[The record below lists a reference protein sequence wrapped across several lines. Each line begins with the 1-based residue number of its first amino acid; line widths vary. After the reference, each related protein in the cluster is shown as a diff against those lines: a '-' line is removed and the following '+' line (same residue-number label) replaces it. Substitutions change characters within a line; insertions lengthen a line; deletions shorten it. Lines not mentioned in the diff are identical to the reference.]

1 MMSLLPLLAGCGGA
15 RHAVRSDDVP
25 APLDPEMVRLS
36 NVHVDVRGH
45 WIPDDVFGGSLYV
58 ITAAPTRAAASAK
71 APPLFLVHGLGEAG
85 VRDFYPIIGA
95 LAQRRPVVA
104 FDLPGFG
111 RSGRA
116 NARYTPDRYAAV
128 LSRVIDRYAPD
139 GPVDVVGHSMG
150 GAIALLHAAVYPR
163 QVRRL
168 VLVDA
173 AGILQREALVGH
185 HVRRATDPTG
195 LFMPGLA
202 AWALGVAAAAID
214 ETRKLDPAPALIME
228 IGLLRQQVLRGDP
241 GAIAALGLILHNFGP
256 EIAQVQAPT
265 AIIWGADDVVAPL
278 RTAQLLVDR
287 LAQAHLTVLDGVGH
301 NPMTDAPGR
310 LLVPLERHL
319 SGPDDPSAAVLAA
332 PLTPRAE
339 GTCHGKADV
348 VFAEGV
354 YDSIVLED
362 CARVTLD
369 RVRVGRLQLRHS
381 SARAVHTVVGAG
393 VVAQGSEL
401 FMTGGAVSA
410 GTTGDVALDLDDSRL
425 DLAGVAIETTG
436 RPYRLEHGS
445 RVLFSVCPLRT
456 PAGVEHLQG
465 FYGGAAAAP

>member
-1 MMSLLPLLAGCGGA
+1 
-15 RHAVRSDDVP
+15 
-25 APLDPEMVRLS
+25 MVRLPK
-36 NVHVDVRGH
+36 VQIRGH

-58 ITAAPTRAAASAK
+58 ITADPTRPSPVK
-71 APPLFLVHGLGEAG
+71 APPLFLIHGLGDAG

-95 LAQRRPVVA
+95 LAQRRSVVA

-128 LSRVIDRYAPD
+128 LSRVIDRYAPE
-139 GPVDVVGHSMG
+139 GPVDVAGHSL
-150 GAIALLHAAVYPR
+150 GAAVALLHAAVYPR

-168 VLVDA
+168 VLIDA

-195 LFMPGLA
+195 LFLPGLA
-202 AWALGVAAAAID
+202 AWALGAAAAAID

-256 EIAQVQAPT
+256 EIARVQAPT
-265 AIIWGADDVVAPL
+265 AIIWGADDTVAPL
-278 RTAQLLVDR
+278 RTAELLVDR
-287 LAQAHLTVLDGVGH
+287 LAQARLTILDGVGH

-310 LLVPLERHL
+310 LLEPLERHL
-319 SGPDDPSAAVLAA
+319 SGADEAAGATSTA
-332 PLTPRAE
+332 PLTPRGE

-348 VFAEGV
+348 VFADGV

-381 SARAVHTVVGAG
+381 SARAVHTVVSAG

-410 GTTGDVALDLDDSRL
+410 GSAGELALDLDDSRL
-425 DLAGVAIETTG
+425 DLAGVDIQTTG
-436 RPYRLEHGS
+436 RAYRLEHGS
-445 RVLFSVCPLRT
+445 RALFSVCPLHT

-465 FYGGAAAAP
+465 FYGGAANAP